1 MKIKHF
7 HNFSFLRRFML
18 VGAIK
23 IDKVLSPHCKGGKK
37 LTIVNLDKTV
47 RKCEKCPAYAGKYIS
62 VRPSAPWLESPVIMS
77 GPEPEPGPGASVT
90 SSDPGQLSNGALTAQ
105 TQ

>member
-7 HNFSFLRRFML
+7 HNFSFLHRFLL
-18 VGAIK
+18 VRAIK

-47 RKCEKCPAYAGKYIS
+47 CKC
-62 VRPSAPWLESPVIMS
+62 
-77 GPEPEPGPGASVT
+77 
-90 SSDPGQLSNGALTAQ
+90 
-105 TQ
+105 